1 MNVYE
6 MEGFLRGKC
15 LPGDLLVGESSAAY
29 LVRKL
34 NDATAVKAE
43 RDALTDKCDRLE
55 CNLGNALIG
64 EQEVIR
70 RADALAVENA
80 AMREAIAF
88 ATAPD
93 MWIEQH
99 DGMLDYRYSEW
110 YVDVLNAAIE
120 TPATDAALAA
130 IEARVWA
137 EAKDLAKSM
146 LATDSADHI
155 DFLFDGKIK
164 QLQEAK

>member
-15 LPGDLLVGESSAAY
+15 LPGDLLVGESHAAY

-34 NDATAVKAE
+34 NESATLKADRDASLNAE
-43 RDALTDKCDRLE
+43 RVWEKSMMAAC
-55 CNLGNALIG
+55 G
-64 EQEVIR
+64 EDGPASVSAFIN
-70 RADALAVENA
+70 ALAVDNA
-80 AMREAIAF
+80 ALKAAGNKMFLSAISLMED
-88 ATAPD
+88 PELKID
-93 MWIEQH
+93 HSRDIKDWE
-99 DGMLDYRYSEW
+99 R
-110 YVDVLNAAIE
+110 NE

-130 IEARVWA
+130 IQARVWA

-155 DFLFDGKIK
+155 DFLFDGKIQ
-164 QLQEAK
+164 QLREAK